1 MRLLKYSLYKLN
13 KRFLP
18 VLINKICEIKIIN
31 NLKFYGYI
39 CNIDLPIEE
48 FKSIYFYS
56 KKFNYTFEFN
66 DKDLF
71 LLKNQKLIF

>member
-18 VLINKICEIKIIN
+18 VLINKISEIKIIN

-56 KKFNYTFEFN
+56 KKFNYTF
-66 DKDLF
+66 
-71 LLKNQKLIF
+71 

>member
-18 VLINKICEIKIIN
+18 VLINKISEIKIIN

-39 CNIDLPIEE
+39 CNKDLPIEE

-56 KKFNYTFEFN
+56 KKFNYIFEFN
-66 DKDLF
+66 YKDLF
-71 LLKNQKLIF
+71 